1 MPSLP
6 RARRALGLAGG
17 SVGAAARALRAGGAF
32 VWRRRRLRIAFGA
45 ALIVLVLLA
54 GGWLW
59 LRSSPLSSVRHV
71 RIVGVRG
78 PDAARVD
85 SALRTAARGMST
97 LNVNPAAL
105 RAAVA
110 PLHLVRALSV
120 SPSFPHGLRIAV
132 VEQLPVAQLD
142 AAGGHTAV
150 AADGVVLGPA
160 LLGTGALPTLQ
171 LSGPAPV
178 PGRHVLAPGARA
190 ALAVLGAVPR
200 VLLAWVQR
208 VYAGAEGLTVQMRDG
223 LLLYFG
229 NATRPHAKWLA
240 AARVLADPTSAGAT
254 YIDVR
259 LPERPAAGFGSSGQ
273 GASSGGSATES
284 GSAAGGVGASDPNT
298 ASLAAKLDEAV
309 SGGSSASAAATTGTV
324 TPAGS
329 AGTAA
334 ATGAGANAGAGAEG
348 GAVGGAGANAGA
360 EGTAAGVA
368 GAGEASADTGAAATT
383 AGTPSEPGEASAA
396 TSAQQP
402 GASGA
407 AAPSGEAPPGGG
419 G

>member
-1 MPSLP
+1 V
-6 RARRALGLAGG
+6 ALL
-17 SVGAAARALRAGGAF
+17 GGA
-32 VWRRRRLRIAFGA
+32 L
-45 ALIVLVLLA
+45 ALALLA

-259 LPERPAAGFGSSGQ
+259 LPERPAAGFGSSAQ
-273 GASSGGSATES
+273 GASPGGSATES

-309 SGGSSASAAATTGTV
+309 SGGSSANAAATTGTV
-324 TPAGS
+324 TPASS
-329 AGTAA
+329 AGT

-348 GAVGGAGANAGA
+348 GAAGGAGANAGA
-360 EGTAAGVA
+360 EGAAAGGA

-383 AGTPSEPGEASAA
+383 AGTRPEPGEASAA
-396 TSAQQP
+396 TSTQQP